1 MNLQNLRFTSFLL
14 LTFGLWSA
22 HGHCGLAQT
31 PAPPAPQPTLKVFQ
45 LANAQAQEL
54 ALVLRGILADS
65 RLAVDERTNSII
77 ISGEDER
84 LNMASALIE
93 RLDSVA
99 NPPALPAT
107 QLDRQAVQVRVVW
120 LVSGLQGERAAP
132 AKDLEPVVGALAQ
145 LGIEDLRVVANSLV
159 NVSGKDFTLLG
170 TPVLDAPTRFEV
182 TGTLDWAPP
191 MQHPKLALDLDVR
204 EDRDGSPHAKDAQA
218 APRSL
223 VSLASTIDAPFGQF
237 VVLGAAPI
245 GRLTSVFVV
254 QVVQR

>member
-1 MNLQNLRFTSFLL
+1 MNPWPLRFASFFLL
-14 LTFGLWSA
+14 SWGLCSA
-22 HGHCGLAQT
+22 HVSRGWAQT
-31 PAPPAPQPTLKVFQ
+31 PEPPPPQPTLKVFQ

-54 ALVLRGILADS
+54 ALVLRGLLADS

-77 ISGEDER
+77 ISGETER
-84 LNMASALIE
+84 LNIAEALIE
-93 RLDSVA
+93 RLDAVA

-107 QLDRQAVQVRVVW
+107 QLDRQAVQVRVLW

-132 AKDLEPVVGALAQ
+132 AKDLEPVIGALAQ

-204 EDRDGSPHAKDAQA
+204 EDPGVSPGAKDAQA
-218 APRSL
+218 APRNL
-223 VSLASTIDAPFGQF
+223 VSLSSTIDAPFGQF

-245 GRLTSVFVV
+245 GHLTSVFVV